1 MITESDHLF
10 LLVTPFIFHCF
21 VSRSVEHRGMR
32 FGLVRREPNRK
43 SKGEGCGDGL
53 GESDK
58 WFGQQRQTEE
68 GAFPEKSG
76 YGVKSIGHRC

>member
-1 MITESDHLF
+1 
-10 LLVTPFIFHCF
+10 
-21 VSRSVEHRGMR
+21 MR

-68 GAFPEKSG
+68 GPFLEKSG
-76 YGVKSIGHRC
+76 YGVKSIG